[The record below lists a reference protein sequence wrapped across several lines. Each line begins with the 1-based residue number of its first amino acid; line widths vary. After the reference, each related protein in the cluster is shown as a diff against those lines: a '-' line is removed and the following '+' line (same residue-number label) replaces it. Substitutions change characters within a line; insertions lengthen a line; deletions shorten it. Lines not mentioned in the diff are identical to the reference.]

1 MLARS
6 IGSWGRQLVFAIVL
20 VPFLASAQDAG
31 FVAAIERLPQP
42 IVMPQPEPKPPVAAA
57 YPLKLLA
64 NPATK
69 DFHFALHDLMTI
81 QASGEVATKIRAA
94 YGTTPPGQVV
104 TLVLDGIALNSLPY
118 EFTQDAGA
126 SELLVS
132 FSLSRDSTNDANRRA
147 WNDLLAKQLDYE
159 IKPAVYLKVGNDI
172 AQRVDTG
179 AAQVGFSINDVSFI
193 RVVALCAIIMMMLLF
208 GLLVLSDMLRDADTT
223 FYSLGKSQMA
233 FWGVLVFVSVVA
245 VLLVTGTLERIPTQT
260 LGLLGISGV
269 TGLGA
274 IIIGGA
280 GSGSGVRKLRLEFVA
295 LKANKN
301 RTELESAR
309 LEELKALLTPRN
321 FIRDICD
328 DGNGPSFHR
337 VQVVLWTLLLGG
349 VFLNSV
355 AQVLSM
361 PEFPESLLLLM
372 GISNATYLG
381 FKIPEK
387 IANP

>member
-1 MLARS
+1 M
-6 IGSWGRQLVFAIVL
+6 FAAVI
-20 VPFLASAQDAG
+20 VPFISLAQDAG
-31 FVAAIERLPQP
+31 LVAAIERPPQP
-42 IVMPQPEPKPPVAAA
+42 VVMPPPDPKPTVAAA

-64 NPATK
+64 NTATN

-81 QASGEVATKIRAA
+81 QASGAVATKIRAA

-104 TLVLDGIALNSLPY
+104 TLVLDGIALNALPY

-309 LEELKALLTPRN
+309 LEELKVLLTPRN

>member
-1 MLARS
+1 M
-6 IGSWGRQLVFAIVL
+6 VPYFAW
-20 VPFLASAQDAG
+20 AQDAG
-31 FVAAIERLPQP
+31 VVASIERPPQP
-42 IVMPQPEPKPPVAAA
+42 VVVEPQPAPKPAVVA
-57 YPLKLLA
+57 YPLRLLA
-64 NPATK
+64 NPATHS
-69 DFHFALHDLMTI
+69 FHFELHDLMTI
-81 QASGEVATKIRAA
+81 QASGDVATKIRAA

-126 SELLVS
+126 SELMVT

-159 IKPAVYLKVGNDI
+159 IKPAVYLKVGGDI
-172 AQRVDTG
+172 PQRVDSG
-179 AAQVGFSINDVSFI
+179 AEQVGFSINGVLFI
-193 RVVALCAIIMMMLLF
+193 RSVAFCSMIMMMLLF

-280 GSGSGVRKLRLEFVA
+280 GSGSGIRKLRLEFVA
-295 LKANKN
+295 LKATKN
-301 RTELESAR
+301 RTDLENAR
-309 LEELKALLTPRN
+309 LKEIKALLTPRN
-321 FIRDICD
+321 FVRDICD
-328 DGNGPSFHR
+328 DGNGASFHR

-387 IANP
+387 IAKP

>member
-1 MLARS
+1 M
-6 IGSWGRQLVFAIVL
+6 
-20 VPFLASAQDAG
+20 VPFLSLAQDAG
-31 FVAAIERLPQP
+31 LVAAIERPPQP
-42 IVMPQPEPKPPVAAA
+42 VVTPPPEPKPAVAAA

-64 NPATK
+64 NPATN

-94 YGTTPPGQVV
+94 YGTTPPGQVI
-104 TLVLDGIALNSLPY
+104 TLVLDGVALNSLPY
-118 EFTQDAGA
+118 EFTQAAGA

-172 AQRVDTG
+172 AQRVDSG
-179 AAQVGFSINDVSFI
+179 AEQVGFSINDVLFI
-193 RVVALCAIIMMMLLF
+193 KSVAFCAIIMMMLLF

-233 FWGVLVFVSVVA
+233 FWGVLVFVSVVG
-245 VLLVTGTLERIPTQT
+245 VLLITGTLERIPTQT

-301 RTELESAR
+301 RTDVESAR
-309 LEELKALLTPRN
+309 LEELKALLTARN
-321 FIRDICD
+321 FVRDICD

-387 IANP
+387 VVNP